1 MMRPLTLRKGIHPML
16 RRILLATALA
26 GAATAS
32 HAIEPS
38 EVAAPAA
45 CAGEERD
52 LAVRAAAARPKVQ
65 AASDAVPVQ
74 LLLSPREVAATGSP
88 FALGLPTASSFA
100 GPGACDSPGSGCAGS
115 KLDDPDP
122 GTGCGFPGSPCP

>member
-1 MMRPLTLRKGIHPML
+1 MF
-16 RRILLATALA
+16 RRMLLATALA

-32 HAIEPS
+32 LAIDPS
-38 EVAAPAA
+38 EVAAPGV

-52 LAVRAAAARPKVQ
+52 LAVRAASGRAKGQ
-65 AASDAVPVQ
+65 AASDGVPVQ
-74 LLLSPREVAATGSP
+74 LLLSPEQVAAGGGP
-88 FALGLPTASSFA
+88 LALDLPAPSTFA
-100 GPGACDSPGSGCAGS
+100 GPGACDSPGSGCTSS